1 MRTSGT
7 ETQERVRASGSDTQ
21 VHAYRDA
28 QDTEDSEVT
37 RFPVRESR
45 PAASAGSQT
54 LLNKR
59 AREGG
64 ATVGV
69 GGAGGFGAGEEEVLA
84 ESEDGGGRAK
94 GSEGALPV
102 SESMPVSDALP
113 VSESMSLAEIRDFIR
128 KERLEASVKTS
139 GSGKTS

>member
-1 MRTSGT
+1 MLLCVCPHTDVPLIT
-7 ETQERVRASGSDTQ
+7 ET
-21 VHAYRDA
+21 H
-28 QDTEDSEVT
+28 SEVT
-37 RFPVRESR
+37 RFPVKESR
-45 PAASAGSQT
+45 PAASAGFQT
-54 LLNKR
+54 LLNER
-59 AREGG
+59 AGEGR

-69 GGAGGFGAGEEEVLA
+69 GGAGGVGAGEEEVLA
-84 ESEDGGGRAK
+84 ESEGGGGRAK

-128 KERLEASVKTS
+128 KESLEASVKTS